1 MRRICELVA
10 ERDNT
15 PFPHSHYLHPF
26 SLFGAGASLASGGCG
41 LSLGIWFISLPVE
54 TLTLSHT
61 HTHALLP
68 AVFHNVCFCQPTSL
82 LFLILVFTILSS
94 SISWFFFFFSQ
105 SLHLCVPLVS
115 LHPSVFHPCVSALIL
130 RLVTASLRLITHRLA
145 QQDFKLFLTH
155 LSHLPL

>member
-10 ERDNT
+10 ERDNA

-94 SISWFFFFFSQ
+94 SISCFFFCFFS
-105 SLHLCVPLVS
+105 LLL
-115 LHPSVFHPCVSALIL
+115 SVFAPVCPSCVTPSFCFP
-130 RLVTASLRLITHRLA
+130 SLCLSTHFA
-145 QQDFKLFLTH
+145 
-155 LSHLPL
+155 LSHC